1 MTVTHS
7 SLVVLMMTIFT
18 QVKAVKRVA
27 KRIPMESGGC
37 VGEKKNQY
45 FTARKHQYY
54 WGESDFSDLLVRN
67 TICEK

>member
-7 SLVVLMMTIFT
+7 SLVALMMTIFS
-18 QVKAVKRVA
+18 QVRTVKRVA

-37 VGEKKNQY
+37 VRKKNKY

-54 WGESDFSDLLVRN
+54 WGKSDFSDRLVRN